1 MIEDGLPEE
10 QFVDFETPDMNSP
23 TLCANFISFFEH
35 IRDADFEGAEAMR
48 AQIVSDMP
56 SA

>member
-48 AQIVSDMP
+48 AQIVSDML